1 MLVVNPDHTICVAGE
16 QQGAFPVRIRTLAA
30 GTYID
35 DDVRIRV
42 TAVEDDIRP
51 SMHTVHE
58 LEHGHQPVDRLR
70 YCYRHVGGLA
80 CFVGCLVISYTLWMS
95 QTYNN

>member
-35 DDVRIRV
+35 DDIMIRV
-42 TAVEDDIRP
+42 TPVEDPIR
-51 SMHTVHE
+51 SATVVSL
-58 LEHGHQPVDRLR
+58 LEHDHQTDNRIR
-70 YCYRHVGGLA
+70 YCYRNFGGLA

-95 QTYNN
+95 QVLNN